1 MFVSKGK
8 PGNGRGA
15 LLNGAYEN
23 QLRIWWDNRKLKRD
37 GAHTGPNRVRL
48 TLATGGYT
56 AEASPGAS
64 RCDGRAGKRV
74 TGREWRPRAKEEVQR
89 RTSSL
94 HCHREPDVK
103 GS

>member
-8 PGNGRGA
+8 FGNGWGA

-23 QLRIWWDNRKLKRD
+23 RLRIWWDNGKLKRD
-37 GAHTGPNRVRL
+37 GAHIGPNSVRL

-64 RCDGRAGKRV
+64 RCDRRAGKRV
-74 TGREWRPRAKEEVQR
+74 TGRGWRPRAKEQVQR

-94 HCHREPDVK
+94 HRHREPDVK